1 MGAGELRDRI
11 TVTRSAKVSNG
22 RGGTTSAV
30 QTIASAVPAKIVV
43 RKGGEQVQAQRVSN
57 VTPHDIIVRYD
68 TTTAAISTTDV
79 LTDQNG
85 TVYAIQWAGSLDEG
99 RKQWLTIM
107 ATTGTVAN
115 R

>member
-1 MGAGELRDRI
+1 VGAGELRDRI
-11 TVTRSAKVSNG
+11 TVTRSSKVSNG

-30 QTIASAVPAKIVV
+30 QTVAEAIPAKIVV
-43 RKGGEQVQAQRVSN
+43 RKGGEQVQAQRLSG
-57 VTPHDIIVRYD
+57 VTPHDITVRYD
-68 TTTAAISTTDV
+68 AITAAITATDT

-99 RKQWLTIM
+99 RKRWLTIM
-107 ATTGTVAN
+107 ASTGTVAN